1 MFIPIHSGLLLSHHS
16 AWTVALHPA
25 RRNHPTMKH
34 SITALTML
42 LIQQC
47 PAKAL
52 RARSLWP
59 SLTHSLFFS
68 RSIQLARIGI
78 DIISLLHPSGL
89 GVCVCVCFVCVCVHG
104 FRRGCWH
111 SFSTGPLKRLKR
123 PHDRY
128 VISWCSRPA
137 VGRTEHDRR
146 PIVIADSRFP
156 PVIMKSYRYRTFN
169 HRIHSTLMS
178 TALPFAFVH
187 CAICTC
193 LSFYKMYCSR
203 SSDFVHSVARY
214 LITNR

>member
-1 MFIPIHSGLLLSHHS
+1 MTRCITWVDTRTRPYIYVYMFIPIHSRLLLSHHS
-16 AWTVALHPA
+16 AWPVGTSPRTPESSNDEALDYCINNATNSAVSRQSPS
-25 RRNHPTMKH
+25 R
-34 SITALTML
+34 ALTL
-42 LIQQC
+42 TLTY
-47 PAKAL
+47 
-52 RARSLWP
+52 SL
-59 SLTHSLFFS
+59 SSS

-89 GVCVCVCFVCVCVHG
+89 GVCVHG

-146 PIVIADSRFP
+146 PIVIVDSRFP

-178 TALPFAFVH
+178 NALRLY
-187 CAICTC
+187 I
-193 LSFYKMYCSR
+193 
-203 SSDFVHSVARY
+203 ARY
-214 LITNR
+214 VCVFHSIRCIAQFRSYAFCR